1 MFKNKKKLENTSTTS
16 KTFNYKNGEVVL
28 NFTLRTDEK
37 TQLKD
42 FLVILKS
49 AITEVEQEIEKQ
61 LWLRN
66 NKNFI
71 SFENI

>member
-16 KTFNYKNGEVVL
+16 KTFNYKKGEVVL

-42 FLVILKS
+42 FWEILKT
-49 AITEVEQEIEKQ
+49 AITEVEQEIEK
-61 LWLRN
+61 
-66 NKNFI
+66 
-71 SFENI
+71 